1 MPKSPAS
8 SPSRYGIAIASV
20 LLAVAARWTLPPLLG
35 ERQPFVTF
43 YIALIVSAWFGGLG
57 PSLLAL
63 ALGALSAL
71 ALFTPRPGSPSAN
84 TTADLLGAA
93 LYVVVGSVLVA
104 YSQAHRTA
112 RSRLEQAEASER
124 RQRRRVET
132 TLASIGDAVLTTDAG
147 GRVAVMNPVA
157 EALTGWTQ
165 HEAVGKPL
173 GEVFRIVNEET
184 RNEAKNPADRARREG
199 AAVGRADHTVL
210 IARNGKDRAIDGGAA
225 PIRDDDGAVTGSV
238 LVFRDVA
245 GRRDAEQELARS
257 ERELADFFENATVG
271 LHWVGPDGTIL
282 RANRAELEMLGYDRE
297 EYIGR
302 HIAEFHADEAVI
314 CDILRRLQAGEA
326 LHDCPARLRC
336 KDGSVKDVLI
346 DSSVMREGGEFVHTR
361 CFTRDVTGRLRAEA
375 ALRDSEGRFRTMA
388 ESIPQLAWMARP
400 DGHIYWYNRRWHE
413 YTGTTP
419 EQMEGWGWQGV
430 HDPEVL
436 PSVLE
441 RWKASIAGGEP
452 FDMVFPLR
460 GADGEFR
467 PFLTRVMPVRD
478 ENGKVA
484 HWFGT
489 NTDIADRL
497 EVERELREAKEEA
510 EAASRAKT
518 QFLAV
523 LSHELRT
530 PLNPI
535 LLATTAMLDRPARPE
550 EIRPTLEMIRRNV
563 NLQAKLID
571 DLLDVMRVVRGRM
584 RMDREVADCHR
595 LVEEAV
601 EVCRSEVR
609 DKSLHLEVGLAA
621 VRRHC
626 NADPA
631 RLKQVFWN
639 LIKNAVKYTPEGGTV
654 AIRTHN
660 GGDDDGTLVVEVSD
674 SGVGIEPEVLPRIFD
689 PFQQGETT
697 VIRRFGGLGLGLAIC
712 KGIVEA
718 HGGELSAGSPG
729 PGRGAT
735 FRVELEALADPE
747 TRAEG
752 PAAGCGDSA
761 PTDAGPLRI
770 LVVED
775 EAATLRL
782 MARLLRA
789 LGHEVREA
797 GTLAGALEVARSERF
812 DLIVS
817 DIGLPDGSGLDLMRR
832 VTAERGA
839 LPSIALS
846 GFGTEEDIR
855 RSREVGFSA
864 HMTKPIDFSRLEA
877 VIRQVVVTGVGEG

>member
-1 MPKSPAS
+1 MPKPPPP
-8 SPSRYGIAIASV
+8 SPSRYGIAVASV
-20 LLAVAARWTLPPLLG
+20 LLAVAARWALHPLLG
-35 ERQPFVTF
+35 QRQPFVTF

-57 PSLLAL
+57 PSLVAL

-71 ALFTPRPGSPSAN
+71 AFFTPWSGSPSAN
-84 TTADLLGAA
+84 TAADLLGTA

-112 RSRLEQAEASER
+112 LSRLEHAEESER
-124 RQRRRVET
+124 RHRRRVET

-147 GRVAVMNPVA
+147 GRVASMNPVA

-165 HEAVGKPL
+165 HEAEGKPL

-184 RNEAKNPADRARREG
+184 RIEAENPADRALREG
-199 AAVGRADHTVL
+199 AVVGLADHTVL
-210 IARNGKDRAIDGGAA
+210 IARDGTERAIDDSAA
-225 PIRDDDGAVTGSV
+225 PIRDDDGAVTGAV

-245 GRRDAEQELARS
+245 GRRDAERALARS

-297 EYIGR
+297 EYVGR

-419 EQMEGWGWQGV
+419 EQMEGWGWQERPRPRGAALGAGAVEGV
-430 HDPEVL
+430 DRRRRAVRHGVP
-436 PSVLE
+436 
-441 RWKASIAGGEP
+441 AAGGRRP
-452 FDMVFPLR
+452 ASARSSR
-460 GADGEFR
+460 GSPRCGARTGRSPTGSAPTPTSPTAWRSSGSCGR
-467 PFLTRVMPVRD
+467 PRRRRRRRAGRRRSSSPS
-478 ENGKVA
+478 
-484 HWFGT
+484 
-489 NTDIADRL
+489 
-497 EVERELREAKEEA
+497 
-510 EAASRAKT
+510 SR
-518 QFLAV
+518 
-523 LSHELRT
+523 HELRT

-571 DLLDVMRVVRGRM
+571 DLLDVMRIVRGRM

-674 SGVGIEPEVLPRIFD
+674 TGVGIEPEVLPRIFD

-697 VIRRFGGLGLGLAIC
+697 IIRRFGGLGLGLAIC

-718 HGGELSAGSPG
+718 HGGVLSAGSPG

-735 FRVELEALADPE
+735 FRVELEALPE
-747 TRAEG
+747 PRVGGRGTGGR
-752 PAAGCGDSA
+752 
-761 PTDAGPLRI
+761 
-770 LVVED
+770 
-775 EAATLRL
+775 
-782 MARLLRA
+782 
-789 LGHEVREA
+789 VRSIRPRRMP
-797 GTLAGALEVARSERF
+797 ARSASWSWRT
-812 DLIVS
+812 S
-817 DIGLPDGSGLDLMRR
+817 RRPCGSWPGCCGR
-832 VTAERGA
+832 
-839 LPSIALS
+839 S
-846 GFGTEEDIR
+846 GMKSWR
-855 RSREVGFSA
+855 PARSPGRWRWPARSGS
-864 HMTKPIDFSRLEA
+864 T
-877 VIRQVVVTGVGEG
+877 

>member
-1 MPKSPAS
+1 MPKAPPPSPA
-8 SPSRYGIAIASV
+8 RYGLAIASV
-20 LLAVAARWTLPPLLG
+20 LLAAAARWALHPLLG
-35 ERQPFVTF
+35 QRQPFATF

-57 PSLLAL
+57 PSLVAL
-63 ALGALSAL
+63 ALGAVSAL
-71 ALFTPRPGSPSAN
+71 AFFTPWSGSPSAN
-84 TTADLLGAA
+84 RAADLLGTA

-104 YSQAHRTA
+104 YSQAHRGA
-112 RSRLEQAEASER
+112 LSRLERAEASER
-124 RQRRRVET
+124 RQRRRMET
-132 TLASIGDAVLTTDAG
+132 TLDSIGDAVLTTDAG
-147 GRVAVMNPVA
+147 GRVSSLNPVA
-157 EALTGWTQ
+157 EALTGWTR

-184 RNEAKNPADRARREG
+184 RDQVENPADRALREV
-199 AAVGRADHTVL
+199 AVVGLAEHTVL
-210 IARNGKDRAIDGGAA
+210 IARGGTERAIDDSAA
-225 PIRDDDGAVTGSV
+225 PIRDDDGSVMGAV

-245 GRRDAEQELARS
+245 GRRDAERALSES
-257 ERELADFFENATVG
+257 ERDLADFFENATVG
-271 LHWVGPDGTIL
+271 LHWVGADGTIL
-282 RANRAELEMLGYDRE
+282 RANRAELEMLGYDRG
-297 EYIGR
+297 EYVGR
-302 HIAEFHADEAVI
+302 QIAEFHADEAVI
-314 CDILRRLQAGEA
+314 RDILRRLRAGEA
-326 LHDCPARLRC
+326 LRDHPARLRC

-346 DSSVMREGGEFVHTR
+346 DSSVMRERGEFVHTR

-375 ALRDSEGRFRTMA
+375 ALLDSEGRFRTMA

-419 EQMEGWGWQGV
+419 EQMEGWGWQDV

-436 PSVLE
+436 PSVVE

-460 GADGEFR
+460 AADGGFR
-467 PFLTRVMPVRD
+467 PFLTRVAPVRGED
-478 ENGKVA
+478 GEVA

-518 QFLAV
+518 QFLSV

-550 EIRPTLEMIRRNV
+550 EIRPTLELIRRNV

-571 DLLDVMRVVRGRM
+571 DLLDVMRIVRGRM

-601 EVCRSEVR
+601 EVCRGEAR
-609 DKSLHLEVGLAA
+609 DKGLRLEVDLAA
-621 VRRHC
+621 GRRHC

-654 AIRTHN
+654 IIRTHDR
-660 GGDDDGTLVVEVSD
+660 GDGDGALVVEVSD
-674 SGVGIEPEVLPRIFD
+674 TGVGIEPEVLPRIFD

-718 HGGELSAGSPG
+718 HGGVLSAGSPG

-735 FRVELEALADPE
+735 FRVELEALPDPE
-747 TRAEG
+747 AAAER
-752 PAAGCGDSA
+752 PAAGRGD
-761 PTDAGPLRI
+761 PVPRDAGPLRI

-775 EAATLRL
+775 EPATLRL
-782 MARLLRA
+782 MARLLRS
-789 LGHEVREA
+789 LGHEVLEA

-839 LPSIALS
+839 LPSIALT

-877 VIRQVVVTGVGEG
+877 VIRQVVVTGVGAD